1 MSAGRRTLWI
11 VNHHAARPGESAAG
25 MRHFLLARELRGHG
39 WDTVIIAGGHE
50 HTSGASRVPRFRTRH
65 TESVEGVEFRWLR
78 VPRYESRGIKRV
90 LAMIAFWA
98 HVVFPGATRGL
109 PRPDAVIGSSV
120 HPLAAHA
127 ALLLARRRSVPFLF
141 EIRDLWPETLIQMGA
156 LRRDGLAARLLARL
170 ERHLCSASVRII
182 TTMPHA
188 VDYLQLIGVR
198 RSKVTWLSN
207 GVDSASFPVTEPPEE
222 GLRFMYFGSL
232 GAANGVQDM
241 IESFLEAQLPDATFL
256 LVGQGPQREAMEQLV
271 AERGAV
277 ATVRFQ
283 GPVERSE
290 VPQLAT
296 RAHCLVAAVLDLPLY
311 DYGISL
317 NKLFEYMAMSRPV
330 LFLGHARG
338 NPVAET
344 GGGLCTDGSR
354 ASNVAAFAAM
364 GVADRDLLAR
374 WGKLNRDSVVETFD
388 TGVLASRLAV
398 LLDSAAVGQAHR

>member
-1 MSAGRRTLWI
+1 
-11 VNHHAARPGESAAG
+11 
-25 MRHFLLARELRGHG
+25 MRHFLLARELRRHG

-50 HTSGASRVPRFRTRH
+50 HASGVSRVPRFLTRH
-65 TESVEGVEFRWLR
+65 TESVEGVRFRWLR
-78 VPRYESRGIKRV
+78 VPRYEARGIRRV

-98 HVVFPGATRGL
+98 HVVSPSATRGL

-156 LRRDGLAARLLARL
+156 LRRNGIAARLLSRL
-170 ERHLCSASVRII
+170 ERHLCSASVRVI

-188 VDYLQLIGVR
+188 VDYLQLIGVP
-198 RSKVTWLSN
+198 RSQVTWLSN
-207 GVDSASFPVTEPPEE
+207 GVDTASFPVTEPPEA
-222 GLRFMYFGSL
+222 GLRFVYFGSL
-232 GAANGVQDM
+232 GAANGIQEM
-241 IESFLEAQLPDATFL
+241 IESFLEAQLPDAALL

-271 AERGAV
+271 VERGAG
-277 ATVRFQ
+277 ATVLFQ

-296 RAHCLVAAVLDLPLY
+296 QAHCLVVAVLNLPLY

-354 ASNVAAFAAM
+354 AANVAAFAAM
-364 GVADRDLLAR
+364 GAADPEAR
-374 WGKLNRDSVVETFD
+374 ASWGKANRDSAVENFD
-388 TGVLASRLAV
+388 TRVLASRLAA
-398 LLDSAAVGQAHR
+398 LLDSAVVGRAQP